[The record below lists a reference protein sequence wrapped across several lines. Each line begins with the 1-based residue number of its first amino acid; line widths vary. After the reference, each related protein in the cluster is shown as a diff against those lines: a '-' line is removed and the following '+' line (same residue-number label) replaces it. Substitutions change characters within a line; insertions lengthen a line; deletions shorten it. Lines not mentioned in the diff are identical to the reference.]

1 MSNRLRPL
9 VGHWYNHLDKG
20 DLFQVV
26 ALDEDYGTIEIQEFD
41 GGLDE
46 IDLEEWRQM
55 DIESAAAPEDWSGPV
70 DELEPDDLGYT
81 DIPREER
88 QGPPLEGIA
97 GLEDLLAEEEEP
109 EPDAPRHR
117 PSLRQP
123 RTPRRPH

>member
-41 GGLDE
+41 GGVDE

-55 DIESAAAPEDWSGPV
+55 DIESAAPPEDWSGPV
-70 DELEPDDLGYT
+70 DELELDDLGYT
-81 DIPREER
+81 DLPREER
-88 QGPPLEGIA
+88 AGSPLEGLA
-97 GLEDLLAEEEEP
+97 GLEDLFEEDEEP
-109 EPDAPRHR
+109 EREVPRHR
-117 PSLRQP
+117 PTLRQP
-123 RTPRRPH
+123 RKPRRHH